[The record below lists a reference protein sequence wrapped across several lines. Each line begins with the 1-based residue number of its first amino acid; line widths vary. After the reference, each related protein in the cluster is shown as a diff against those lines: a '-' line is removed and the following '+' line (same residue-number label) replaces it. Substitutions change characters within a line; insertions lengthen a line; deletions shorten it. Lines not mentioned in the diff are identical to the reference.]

1 MDKVILLRGGRGVG
15 EVFTGEDC
23 MEKETDTWAG
33 K

>member
-15 EVFTGEDC
+15 FTGEDC